1 MPEVNPW
8 EVWRAF
14 VLRGVR
20 SRIGMALLAVGL
32 CVTVWQ
38 FAIGHTLAGSVVLA
52 VLAFN
57 YACVGAA
64 VGAWLVVR
72 ERQRGA

>member
-1 MPEVNPW
+1 
-8 EVWRAF
+8 
-14 VLRGVR
+14 
-20 SRIGMALLAVGL
+20 MALLAVGL

-72 ERQRGA
+72 ERRRGA